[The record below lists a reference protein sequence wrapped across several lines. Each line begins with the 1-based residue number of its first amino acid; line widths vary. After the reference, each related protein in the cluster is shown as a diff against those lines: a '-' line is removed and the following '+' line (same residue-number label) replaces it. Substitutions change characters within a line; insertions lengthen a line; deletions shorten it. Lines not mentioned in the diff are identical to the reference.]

1 MSRFR
6 YKYIVFGV
14 DFLFNFLLNRGEG
27 CSVGG
32 RSGFCRGLMVGFVI
46 LSFVSGFIVGSESF
60 VTFDFFF
67 CTAFD
72 QKLVILDY
80 FVNDKVFHSFA
91 YLLTSSSSSS
101 LQGNL
106 PSFFA
111 KYFLWQFRQCSYS
124 SLDEVFRMLQ
134 LKF

>member
-1 MSRFR
+1 M
-6 YKYIVFGV
+6 
-14 DFLFNFLLNRGEG
+14 FNFLLNRGG
-27 CSVGG
+27 SCSIGG
-32 RSGFCRGLMVGFVI
+32 RNAFCRVLMAGFVV
-46 LSFVSGFIVGSESF
+46 LSFVSGLIVGSESF
-60 VTFDFFF
+60 VTFDFFL

-106 PSFFA
+106 PLFFA
-111 KYFLWQFRQCSYS
+111 KYFL
-124 SLDEVFRMLQ
+124 
-134 LKF
+134 